1 MAYELHICIAT
12 LGAVWSSDV
21 KQKADAQ
28 VCKAK
33 KILKD
38 KSQIPIYLDELGGY
52 EYLMD
57 WFKWMKT

>member
-33 KILKD
+33 KILKENIS
-38 KSQIPIYLDELGGY
+38 SQCGVT
-52 EYLMD
+52 
-57 WFKWMKT
+57 KV